1 MKAERGKQISYN
13 ITYMWNLE
21 NDIDELICSS
31 RDTDIENKCLDT
43 KRGKGDERDMYEIH
57 N

>member
-21 NDIDELICSS
+21 NDIDELICKTVAETQTY
-31 RDTDIENKCLDT
+31 RTNVWIP
-43 KRGKGDERDMYEIH
+43 RGERGMK
-57 N
+57 